1 MKPWLVALA
10 LGLALTSA
18 GDAMAETG
26 GGIKPCIIEH
36 QFEPGPIV
44 NGIGEHAIPFLDRL
58 GPPFLVAVNENFGI
72 RLRLERVPFGLKFNA

>member
-44 NGIGEHAIPFLDRL
+44 NGHHRQPKLGEVDSNYEL
-58 GPPFLVAVNENFGI
+58 
-72 RLRLERVPFGLKFNA
+72 

>member
-1 MKPWLVALA
+1 MKPWPVALA
-10 LGLALTSA
+10 LGLALISA

-44 NGIGEHAIPFLDRL
+44 KMVTIDRQPKLGE
-58 GPPFLVAVNENFGI
+58 V
-72 RLRLERVPFGLKFNA
+72 ERRGRSNYEL

>member
-44 NGIGEHAIPFLDRL
+44 NGHHRQPTLGEVEARSLATILQ
-58 GPPFLVAVNENFGI
+58 
-72 RLRLERVPFGLKFNA
+72 